1 VKTVRRLVATVLLT
15 ALIPVTAALLVGVT
29 LCTAP
34 VSLARHGRWRAP
46 RIGAFA
52 LLYLVVDVSGVVVAT
67 AHWVR
72 HPMRMSARRAG
83 ESGDTAAYAELAR
96 LLGVLY
102 RAAAR
107 TFGLDVRITPPLGP
121 TRPAARSDRGGRPL
135 LVLARHAGPG
145 DSFLVVHSLLAG
157 VGLRPYIV
165 LKRLLRLDPCLDILL
180 SRVPHCFV
188 PAPHGVRTERGM
200 AALAAR
206 MGAGDAL
213 VLFPEGG
220 NFTERR
226 HRRAIGALRRLGRE
240 RQAAAA
246 EAMPHVL
253 APHTAGVLAVLKAA
267 PTADVV
273 FVAHTG
279 LDRITSVRT
288 GWAALPLRGRVE
300 AHWWQVPAGRIP
312 AGDEARSDWLFTNWA
327 RMDAWIAAHD
337 AT

>member
-1 VKTVRRLVATVLLT
+1 
-15 ALIPVTAALLVGVT
+15 
-29 LCTAP
+29 
-34 VSLARHGRWRAP
+34 VSLARHGRWRAT

-52 LLYLVVDVSGVVVAT
+52 LLYLVVDVSGVAVAT
-67 AHWVR
+67 AHWLR
-72 HPMRMSARRAG
+72 RLLRASARRGGAG
-83 ESGDTAAYAELAR
+83 AGGEVAAYAELAV

-102 RAAAR
+102 RAATRA
-107 TFGLDVRITPPLGP
+107 FGLDLHITPPLGP
-121 TRPAARSDRGGRPL
+121 LPPAGRSESGDGGRPL

-157 VGLRPYIV
+157 AGLRPHIV

-188 PAPHGVRTERGM
+188 PAPRGQRTEQGV
-200 AALAAR
+200 AALAAG
-206 MGAGDAL
+206 MGPGDAL

-220 NFTERR
+220 NFTARR

-240 RQAAAA
+240 REAAQA

-279 LDRITSVRT
+279 LDRITSVRS
-288 GWAALPLRGRVE
+288 GWAALPLRERVE
-300 AHWWQVPAGRIP
+300 AHWWQVPAARIP
-312 AGDEARSDWLFTNWA
+312 AGDEARSDWLFTHWA
-327 RMDAWIAAHD
+327 RMDAWIAGHAD
-337 AT
+337 AS